1 MFDKIEMVQI
11 RLHGWVRKLAAEKKR
26 KQKDALFDGKT
37 CIEVLE
43 EMLLRIMPRQEAA
56 KRARLLLEKFGS
68 LAGVLEAPAGEIAR
82 MGEDYQEASA
92 YLRMLRGVC
101 WFYLEDKTQGMKRV
115 FDTQSACAVLRPKF
129 IGRKREAV
137 VLMLLDGR
145 GRVMFN
151 DVVNEGSV
159 SEVPIYIRR
168 VVELCL
174 MYDAYD
180 AILAHNHPSGNP
192 APSRNDLNATRDVE
206 FALNG
211 IDVTLTDHI
220 IFAGTDYT
228 SLKSSEWLE
237 HIKKEVLDYRR
248 ALKKETME
256 EEAALFAGADD

>member
-1 MFDKIEMVQI
+1 MIY
-11 RLHGWVRKLAAEKKR
+11 RRVRKLAVRKKQR
-26 KQKDALFDGKT
+26 EDLAGGKT
-37 CIEVLE
+37 DTEVLAG
-43 EMLLRIMPRQEAA
+43 MLCHIVPRQEAEKQSQA
-56 KRARLLLEKFGS
+56 LLGKFGS
-68 LAGVLEAPAGEIAR
+68 FSGVIEAPKGEISR
-82 MGEDYQEASA
+82 LGKEYEHIDA
-92 YLRMLRGVC
+92 YLQMIQAVC
-101 WFYLEDKTQGMKRV
+101 RFYLEDKTTGMKRV
-115 FDTQSACAVLRPKF
+115 YDTKSACELLRPKF

-137 VLMLLDGR
+137 VLLLLDGR

-192 APSRNDLNATRDVE
+192 SPSRNDLNATRDVE

-220 IFAGTDYT
+220 IFAGSDYT

-237 HIKKEVLDYRR
+237 HIKKEVLNYRKG
-248 ALKKETME
+248 LKRETKE
-256 EEAALFAGADD
+256 EEAALFDKLNESLC